1 MEIKI
6 GLAKTAKYANEYC
19 GDSCDLAERP
29 HGGISA
35 IIADGQGNG
44 LAAHHTSNW
53 VVSKAVSLI
62 NDGARDGAV
71 ARAVHDYL
79 YAMKDRKVSCTLT
92 VVSADLESET
102 IVISRNSNCPTIVVT
117 PDYETVYD
125 EDVEPIGV
133 HRHMK
138 PRMYE
143 LPLTPGMLVVSYTD
157 GIAHAG
163 RKRTGRPA
171 DFEKIMAYVRENTPD
186 DVDFI
191 ARSILEY
198 ALALDD
204 NKAADDMTVVVLG
217 VAEGREGAPKIEEL
231 KAIYPV
237 G

>member
-92 VVSADLESET
+92 VV
-102 IVISRNSNCPTIVVT
+102 ISRNSNCPTIVVT

-125 EDVEPIGV
+125 DEVEPIGV

-143 LPLTPGMLVVSYTD
+143 LPMTPGMLVVSYTD

-163 RKRTGRPA
+163 RKRSGRPA
-171 DFEKIMAYVRENTPD
+171 DFEKIMDYVRKNTAD